1 MSLGLCCQFIEPVHK
16 RTGNVVYKNIIEEKT
31 LQLGAFKAGK
41 YPLSRI
47 RSTYHHNVDQHI
59 KLIPKLIKLNIHSFR
74 LSSSLFPLWDQ
85 NSQMI
90 KDDDILV
97 SKLGKLG
104 KLFADNSI
112 RVTTHPGQFTVISSD
127 NPNVV
132 KNSITELE
140 YHAWVFDA
148 MDLPLSS
155 YAAINIH
162 GGKANRSNAIVSVYK
177 SLPDNIRLRLTLEND
192 EKCYS
197 VHQLLDVHDRCGVP
211 VVFDSHH
218 FTFNTSNMSFAQAF
232 DDTRSTW
239 GKIKPLQHISNTE
252 PGFENAAFNHK
263 RAHSQYIH
271 RIPDMQLE
279 AMQADTIDVDVEAKH
294 KNLALLDM
302 RSKFNISC

>member
-1 MSLGLCCQFIEPVHK
+1 MSLGLCCQYIEPVRK

-59 KLIPKLIKLNIHSFR
+59 KLVPRLVELNIRSFR
-74 LSSSLFPLWDQ
+74 LSSCLLPLWDQ

-90 KDDDILV
+90 KDDAILV
-97 SKLGKLG
+97 GKLAKLG
-104 KLFADNSI
+104 KLFTNNGI
-112 RVTTHPGQFTVISSD
+112 RVTTHPGQFTVLSSD
-127 NPNVV
+127 SANVV

-140 YHAWVFDA
+140 YHAWVFDV
-148 MDLPLSS
+148 MGLPLSS

-162 GGKANRSNAIVSVYK
+162 GGKANRSDSIVNVCR

-192 EKCYS
+192 EKCYNVS
-197 VHQLLDVHDRCGVP
+197 QLLDIHDRCGVP

-218 FTFNTSNMSFAQAF
+218 FTFNTGNMSFAQAF

-239 GKIKPLQHISNTE
+239 GSIKPLQHLSNTE
-252 PGFENAAFNHK
+252 PGMENAAFNQR

-279 AMQADTIDVDVEAKH
+279 ALRNDTIDVDVEAKH
-294 KNLALLDM
+294 KNLALLDI
-302 RSKFNISC
+302 RRKFNISC